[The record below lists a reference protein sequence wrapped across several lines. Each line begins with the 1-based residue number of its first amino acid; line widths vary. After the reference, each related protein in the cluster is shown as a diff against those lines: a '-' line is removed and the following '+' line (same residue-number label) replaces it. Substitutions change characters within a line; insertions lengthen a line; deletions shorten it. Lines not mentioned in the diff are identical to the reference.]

1 MSFETTDS
9 NQLPILT
16 IDPEFKNLIP
26 PLLLEERTGLEQ
38 SILNEGCR
46 DALVTW
52 HGVLIDG
59 HNRYEICKKHGIQF
73 QIIELDFDDRDDV
86 IDWIYQNQ
94 LSKRNLTDEKR
105 TYVLGCQYRHRK
117 KRHGGDRKSDDAKSR
132 AQNVPL
138 IKTYD
143 QLAEENNV
151 SRETVKRAE
160 KYADAVDAITS
171 VFDDDI
177 TESIEPGEDNS
188 IKTKILTGEIKASK
202 QDIVKL
208 AEQPIEKQ
216 KAVINRVLS
225 GECTNVKEASNKI
238 DLEEAKKEA
247 EEAAIKTD
255 VELSIHHG
263 DCIDWLKSLPEDA
276 DLLITDPPYATD
288 VENIE
293 EFANSWLPVALN
305 RVKSTGRAYV
315 CIGAYPEEL
324 KAYLNIDPGHL
335 ELCQV
340 LVWTYRNTLG
350 PSPKDRYKLNWQAI
364 LYYKGVDAPELNCP
378 IMTEQF
384 SVQDINAPD
393 NRHGAY
399 ERWHAWQKPDEL
411 AERLIRHS
419 TKEGDVVID
428 PFAGTGTFILA
439 ATKLNRVAFGCDK
452 NSEMIQIAHS
462 RRGVLNEC

>member
-1 MSFETTDS
+1 MHPETRHGLTS
-9 NQLPILT
+9 ERAVVNRNNFALPPAFTEDTAEKTGQSRRT
-16 IDPEFKNLIP
+16 IEQEIQIARDISPEVKEKIRDTELADRKKDLLMLARMEPEQQEQIVDKIVSGEFKDVKTAINAIK
-26 PLLLEERTGLEQ
+26 LL
-38 SILNEGCR
+38 
-46 DALVTW
+46 
-52 HGVLIDG
+52 
-59 HNRYEICKKHGIQF
+59 
-73 QIIELDFDDRDDV
+73 
-86 IDWIYQNQ
+86 
-94 LSKRNLTDEKR
+94 
-105 TYVLGCQYRHRK
+105 
-117 KRHGGDRKSDDAKSR
+117 
-132 AQNVPL
+132 
-138 IKTYD
+138 
-143 QLAEENNV
+143 
-151 SRETVKRAE
+151 
-160 KYADAVDAITS
+160 
-171 VFDDDI
+171 
-177 TESIEPGEDNS
+177 
-188 IKTKILTGEIKASK
+188 
-202 QDIVKL
+202 
-208 AEQPIEKQ
+208 
-216 KAVINRVLS
+216 
-225 GECTNVKEASNKI
+225 
-238 DLEEAKKEA
+238 EAKKEA

-452 NSEMIQIAHS
+452 DSGMIQIAHS
-462 RRGVLNEC
+462 RRGVLNKC

>member
-1 MSFETTDS
+1 VQAFKLLGETRIPAVVLNLSD
-9 NQLPILT
+9 LEARLAE
-16 IDPEFKNLIP
+16 IDENLI
-26 PLLLEERTGLEQ
+26 R
-38 SILNEGCR
+38 NEGSVAER
-46 DALVTW
+46 ALW
-52 HGVLIDG
+52 L
-59 HNRYEICKKHGIQF
+59 
-73 QIIELDFDDRDDV
+73 
-86 IDWIYQNQ
+86 
-94 LSKRNLTDEKR
+94 
-105 TYVLGCQYRHRK
+105 K
-117 KRHGGDRKSDDAKSR
+117 KRKEVYEGLYPETKRGGDRKSEVFQTAPG
-132 AQNVPL
+132 AVCF
-138 IKTYD
+138 
-143 QLAEENNV
+143 
-151 SRETVKRAE
+151 VKDTAE
-160 KYADAVDAITS
+160 KTGQSERKVFEDLQIAENISSEVMEKVLDTELADRKKDLLMLARMEPEQQEQIVD
-171 VFDDDI
+171 
-177 TESIEPGEDNS
+177 
-188 IKTKILTGEIKASK
+188 KI
-202 QDIVKL
+202 V
-208 AEQPIEKQ
+208 
-216 KAVINRVLS
+216 S
-225 GECTNVKEASNKI
+225 GEFKDVKTAINAIK
-238 DLEEAKKEA
+238 LLEAKKEA

-263 DCIDWLKSLPEDA
+263 DCIGWLKSLPEDA

-350 PSPKDRYKLNWQAI
+350 PSPRDRYKLNWQAI

-393 NRHGAY
+393 NRHGVY
-399 ERWHAWQKPDEL
+399 DRWHAWQKPDEL

-439 ATKLNRVAFGCDK
+439 AIKLNRVAFGCDK
-452 NSEMIQIAHS
+452 DSGMIQIAHS
-462 RRGVLNEC
+462 RRGVLNKC

>member
-1 MSFETTDS
+1 LSLDGTS
-9 NQLPILT
+9 QRT
-16 IDPEFKNLIP
+16 IDLFSPHGGSVLISDIIIGERRREIKSEYVQKLADSIKQVGLINPITIAPDNRLIAGYHRVQAFKLLGETRIPAVVLNLSDLEARLAEIDENLIRNEGTVLERGEWLLERKRIYEELHPETRVGQFGGWHNNKTTRLENEINSVSSFTEDTAEKTGQSRRTIEQEIQISKNISPEVKDKIRDTELADRKTDLLMLARMEPEQQEQIVDKIVSGEFKDVKTAINAIK
-26 PLLLEERTGLEQ
+26 LL
-38 SILNEGCR
+38 
-46 DALVTW
+46 
-52 HGVLIDG
+52 
-59 HNRYEICKKHGIQF
+59 
-73 QIIELDFDDRDDV
+73 
-86 IDWIYQNQ
+86 
-94 LSKRNLTDEKR
+94 
-105 TYVLGCQYRHRK
+105 
-117 KRHGGDRKSDDAKSR
+117 
-132 AQNVPL
+132 
-138 IKTYD
+138 
-143 QLAEENNV
+143 
-151 SRETVKRAE
+151 
-160 KYADAVDAITS
+160 
-171 VFDDDI
+171 
-177 TESIEPGEDNS
+177 
-188 IKTKILTGEIKASK
+188 
-202 QDIVKL
+202 
-208 AEQPIEKQ
+208 
-216 KAVINRVLS
+216 
-225 GECTNVKEASNKI
+225 
-238 DLEEAKKEA
+238 EAKKEA

-263 DCIDWLKSLPEDA
+263 DCIGWLKSLPEDA

-350 PSPKDRYKLNWQAI
+350 PSPRDRYKLNWQAI

-393 NRHGAY
+393 NRHGVY
-399 ERWHAWQKPDEL
+399 DRWHAWQKPDEL

-439 ATKLNRVAFGCDK
+439 AIKLNRVAFGCDK

-462 RRGVLNEC
+462 RRGVLNKC

>member
-1 MSFETTDS
+1 LSLDGTS
-9 NQLPILT
+9 QRT
-16 IDPEFKNLIP
+16 IDLFSPHGGSVLISDIIIGEKRREVKSDYVQKLADSIKQVGLINPITIAPDNRLIAGYHRLQAFIQLGETRIPAVILNLSELEARLAEIDENLIRNEGSALERGEWLLERKSIYEELFP
-26 PLLLEERTGLEQ
+26 ETKVGGLPGAPGGGKQAKTADSATFAEDTANKTGQSRRVIEENIQIARDISPEVKDKIRDTELADRKTDLLLLSR
-38 SILNEGCR
+38 LN
-46 DALVTW
+46 
-52 HGVLIDG
+52 
-59 HNRYEICKKHGIQF
+59 
-73 QIIELDFDDRDDV
+73 
-86 IDWIYQNQ
+86 
-94 LSKRNLTDEKR
+94 
-105 TYVLGCQYRHRK
+105 
-117 KRHGGDRKSDDAKSR
+117 
-132 AQNVPL
+132 P
-138 IKTYD
+138 
-143 QLAEENNV
+143 
-151 SRETVKRAE
+151 
-160 KYADAVDAITS
+160 
-171 VFDDDI
+171 
-177 TESIEPGEDNS
+177 
-188 IKTKILTGEIKASK
+188 
-202 QDIVKL
+202 
-208 AEQPIEKQ
+208 EKQ
-216 KAVINRVLS
+216 KEISDSVVS
-225 GECTNVKEASNKI
+225 GEFKDVKTAINAIK
-238 DLEEAKKEA
+238 LREAKKEA

-315 CIGAYPEEL
+315 CIGAYPDEL
-324 KAYLNIDPGHL
+324 KAYLNIDSGHL

-350 PSPKDRYKLNWQAI
+350 PSPKDQYKLNWQAI
-364 LYYKGVDAPELNCP
+364 LYYKGIDAPELNCP

-393 NRHGAY
+393 NRYGTY

-452 NSEMIQIAHS
+452 DSEMIQIAHS
-462 RRGVLNEC
+462 RRGVLSEC

>member
-1 MSFETTDS
+1 MSLDGTT
-9 NQLPILT
+9 QRT
-16 IDPEFKNLIP
+16 IDLFSPHGGSVLISDIIIGEKRREVKSDYVQKLADSIKQVGLINPITIAPDNRLIAGYHRLQAFVQLGETRIPAVILNLSELEARLAEIDENLIRNEGTV
-26 PLLLEERTGLEQ
+26 LERSEWLEERKVIYEELFPETRVGQFGGWHNNKTTRLENEINSVSSFTEDTADKTGKSRRTIEQ
-38 SILNEGCR
+38 EIQISKNISPEVKNKIR
-46 DALVTW
+46 DT
-52 HGVLIDG
+52 
-59 HNRYEICKKHGIQF
+59 
-73 QIIELDFDDRDDV
+73 ELA
-86 IDWIYQNQ
+86 
-94 LSKRNLTDEKR
+94 
-105 TYVLGCQYRHRK
+105 
-117 KRHGGDRKSDDAKSR
+117 DRKTDLLLLSR
-132 AQNVPL
+132 LNP
-138 IKTYD
+138 
-143 QLAEENNV
+143 
-151 SRETVKRAE
+151 
-160 KYADAVDAITS
+160 
-171 VFDDDI
+171 
-177 TESIEPGEDNS
+177 
-188 IKTKILTGEIKASK
+188 
-202 QDIVKL
+202 
-208 AEQPIEKQ
+208 EKQ
-216 KAVINRVLS
+216 KEISDSVVS
-225 GECTNVKEASNKI
+225 GEFKDVKTAINAIK
-238 DLEEAKKEA
+238 LREAKKEA

-315 CIGAYPEEL
+315 CIGAYPDEL
-324 KAYLNIDPGHL
+324 KAYLNIDSGHL

-350 PSPKDRYKLNWQAI
+350 PSPKDQYKLNWQAI
-364 LYYKGVDAPELNCP
+364 LYYKGIDAPELNCP

-384 SVQDINAPD
+384 SVLDINAPD
-393 NRHGAY
+393 NRHGTY

-462 RRGVLNEC
+462 RRGVLSEC